1 MDDIDI
7 RTDETSR
14 RGELLMGEK
23 TVPYAEIRETLMTG
37 DIVLFHGLGWE
48 SDIIQ
53 VMELSQW
60 THVAMVVRA
69 PEIDYPLIWES
80 TPLQFIEDKSTHKKK
95 AGARLVS
102 LDERLAVAVE
112 KRLYGRFAVR
122 HLEVAR
128 SAEMIETVK
137 SFISGKVHHLTFPS
151 DWKMLLEFLQGRLF
165 MEEKTRANNIYCA
178 ELVAETYKQMGL
190 LSHDV
195 PSNRFL
201 PKDFSSK
208 VELNLLKDAKLGEE
222 IFLIVGEHPSPA
234 G

>member
-1 MDDIDI
+1 MD
-7 RTDETSR
+7 E
-14 RGELLMGEK
+14 G
-23 TVPYAEIRETLMTG
+23 TVPYAEIRDTLMTG

-53 VMELSQW
+53 VVELSQW
-60 THVAMVVRA
+60 THVAMVVRD

-80 TPLQFIEDKSTHKKK
+80 TPLQFIEDKAIHKKK

-112 KRLYGRFAVR
+112 KRLYGRFAIR
-122 HLEVAR
+122 RLEVVR
-128 SAEMIETVK
+128 SEEMIETLK
-137 SFISGKVHHLTFPS
+137 KFISGKVHYLPYPS
-151 DWKMLLEFLQGRLF
+151 DWKMLRDFLQGWLL
-165 MEEKTRANNIYCA
+165 MEEKSTSYNVYCA

-195 PSNRFL
+195 RSNSFL

-208 VELNLLKDAKLGEE
+208 VALTLLKDAKLGEE
-222 IFLIVGEHPSPA
+222 IFLIIEEHPS
-234 G
+234 

>member
-1 MDDIDI
+1 M
-7 RTDETSR
+7 RHR
-14 RGELLMGEK
+14 AGELLMGEK
-23 TVPYAEIRETLMTG
+23 TVPYAEIRDTLMTG

-80 TPLQFIEDKSTHKKK
+80 TPLQFIEDKAIHKKK

-122 HLEVAR
+122 RLEVVR
-128 SAEMIETVK
+128 SEEMIETLK
-137 SFISGKVHHLTFPS
+137 KFISGKVHQLPFPS
-151 DWKMLLEFLQGRLF
+151 DWKMLLEFLRGRLH
-165 MEEKTRANNIYCA
+165 MEEKARTDDVYCA

-190 LSHDV
+190 LSHEV
-195 PSNRFL
+195 PSTSFI
-201 PKDFSSK
+201 PKNFSSK
-208 VELNLLKDAKLGEE
+208 VALTLLKDAKLGEE
-222 IFLIVGEHPSPA
+222 IFLIVEEHPSPA
-234 G
+234 E

>member
-1 MDDIDI
+1 
-7 RTDETSR
+7 
-14 RGELLMGEK
+14 MGEK
-23 TVPYAEIRETLMTG
+23 TVPYAEIRDTLMTG

-48 SDIIQ
+48 SDVIQ

-60 THVAMVVRA
+60 THVAMAVRV

-80 TPLQFIEDKSTHKKK
+80 TPLQFIEDKVIHKKK
-95 AGARLVS
+95 AGVRLVS
-102 LDERLAVAVE
+102 LDERLAVAVK

-122 HLEVAR
+122 SLEVVR
-128 SAEMIETVK
+128 TEEMIETLK
-137 SFISGKVHHLTFPS
+137 KFIAGKVHLLPFPS
-151 DWKMLLEFLQGRLF
+151 DWKMLIEFLRGKLF
-165 MEEKTRANNIYCA
+165 TEEKVRINNVYCA

-208 VELNLLKDAKLGEE
+208 VALPLLMDAKLHEE
-222 IFLIVGEHPSPA
+222 IFLAVEEHPQSV